1 MNKRTLSNDENEN
14 EKNKTGVKRYL
25 MSNDDPFESQKIFH
39 EKNCASKISA
49 NSLID
54 MKEEDGYVLSDLNSN
69 MNGNENDGEMSCGM
83 GRGTTL
89 MDTTMS
95 NERENTKYGG
105 VTTMGEFGYGGVVGG
120 GCVGNGCVGAG
131 CVPSPC
137 VANSCPANNCVAN
150 NCVANNCV
158 ANNCVANNCTA
169 NSCAANPCTP
179 SDGGVSNQP
188 PNIYYPSDSKKRKG
202 SKYSGMPF
210 LKKEKNCVNT
220 FLVLK
225 NVPRDADEEDIK
237 SFMRPFIKNTSP
249 EIIFDRDGIIVKLY
263 DDELNKNIFNY
274 FDEHPTQIK
283 GSFVSVK
290 LSKLSEDSGGAAVN
304 KENLDE
310 YEGGGVA
317 ANAAAGAGQISGQ
330 IGQISGQIGQISGQ
344 IGQISGQ
351 IGGQIGQISGPIGGQ
366 MSAPISGQIGGSGSN
381 LGSVGNVPSAKD
393 ALEGANKK
401 TGKQNK
407 NESSRV
413 ILVSV
418 LNLHYPVDIELI
430 YYLFSKCGTVEKII
444 TFSRNPLIYQ
454 ALVQF
459 QNIETAQEA
468 IKTLHN
474 RNIYDGCNTI
484 QIQYSFLKEL
494 VVKANNSSSRDYTAT
509 NLGKNKNLLNLQ
521 TSHGV
526 LPTPT
531 RKGNDSELYLM
542 LERKFKLVDF
552 DAKNT
557 SKTPVLI
564 CYNIP
569 KDYTDVHK
577 LFNLFSVYGFV
588 SRIKILREKP
598 DSALIQ
604 YAGYLFASVAQECL
618 QHAKVGDQVLE
629 LHFSKILDIR
639 IAPQQ
644 KKIES
649 YKAKTFSSYDQR
661 YLLADQAKYIKGACK
676 PTKTLFISNVSEE
689 VTEECMMNL
698 FMKYGEIKK
707 IKIQPIKEGKKH
719 ITITVELSSEDT
731 ATRALMDLH
740 NFYLKD
746 RFIKVSYTKTRL

>member
-14 EKNKTGVKRYL
+14 EKNKIGVKRYL
-25 MSNDDPFESQKIFH
+25 MSNDDPFESQKMFH
-39 EKNCASKISA
+39 EQNCASKMNA
-49 NSLID
+49 NALID
-54 MKEEDGYVLSDLNSN
+54 MKEEEGYVHNDMSN
-69 MNGNENDGEMSCGM
+69 GMNGNDKEVDMSCGM
-83 GRGTTL
+83 SRGTTL
-89 MDTTMS
+89 IDTSMNTD
-95 NERENTKYGG
+95 RENTKYGG
-105 VTTMGEFGYGGVVGG
+105 VTTMSEFGYGGVVGG
-120 GCVGNGCVGAG
+120 ACVGNGCVANS
-131 CVPSPC
+131 CVASSCVTSSCVTSSCVASSCVASTC
-137 VANSCPANNCVAN
+137 VANSC
-150 NCVANNCV
+150 
-158 ANNCVANNCTA
+158 
-169 NSCAANPCTP
+169 TP
-179 SDGGVSNQP
+179 SDGVVNNQP
-188 PNIYYPSDSKKRKG
+188 PNIYFPSDSKKRKG

-210 LKKEKNCVNT
+210 LKKEKNCFNT

-225 NVPRDADEEDIK
+225 DVPRDADEGDIK
-237 SFMRPFIKNTSP
+237 SFMRPFIQNMNP
-249 EIIFDRDGIIVKLY
+249 EIIFERDGIIVKLY

-274 FDEHPTQIK
+274 FNEHPTQIK

-290 LSKLSEDSGGAAVN
+290 LSKLSDDGGVSAVN
-304 KENLDE
+304 KETLDE
-310 YEGGGVA
+310 YESGSVS
-317 ANAAAGAGQISGQ
+317 ANASANAGPMG
-330 IGQISGQIGQISGQ
+330 
-344 IGQISGQ
+344 
-351 IGGQIGQISGPIGGQ
+351 GPIGGLVGSP
-366 MSAPISGQIGGSGSN
+366 MGNPMAGLIGGNGNN
-381 LGSVGNVPSAKD
+381 LGSGVNVTSTKEV
-393 ALEGANKK
+393 LEGTNKK
-401 TGKQNK
+401 TGKHNK
-407 NESSRV
+407 NETSRV

-418 LNLHYPVDIELI
+418 LNLHYPVDIDLI

-484 QIQYSFLKEL
+484 QIQYSVLKEL
-494 VVKANNSSSRDYTAT
+494 VVKANNSSSRDYTAA
-509 NLGKNKNLLNLQ
+509 NLGKNKNPLNVQ

-707 IKIQPIKEGKKH
+707 IKIQPVKEGKKH

-731 ATRALMDLH
+731 VR
-740 NFYLKD
+740 NEE
-746 RFIKVSYTKTRL
+746 SN